1 MRITIDF
8 QKYHKQYRKLQ
19 EGDKNKTNMNQL
31 FLDIIHEKEVLNEAT
46 LDTLKG
52 GKKKLSESV
61 HKVIAT

>member
-1 MRITIDF
+1 
-8 QKYHKQYRKLQ
+8 
-19 EGDKNKTNMNQL
+19 MNQL
-31 FLDIIHEKEVLNEAT
+31 FLDIIHDKEVLNEAT

>member
-1 MRITIDF
+1 
-8 QKYHKQYRKLQ
+8 
-19 EGDKNKTNMNQL
+19 MNQL

-52 GKKKLSESV
+52 VKEKLSESV

>member
-1 MRITIDF
+1 
-8 QKYHKQYRKLQ
+8 
-19 EGDKNKTNMNQL
+19 MNQL

-52 GKKKLSESV
+52 GKENLSESV